1 MTRFVVW
8 AICLGGCLPWG
19 TEAQPSPA
27 ARKEPVAAAEV
38 QESRAASQPAA
49 RLRGTRAAGIALR
62 ALAPEEE
69 AALARTASVPLRVG
83 VHRSLPAGALAAGR
97 WEFLSGG
104 RRVWRATI
112 RSAGARAIRLLFDRA
127 DLGDGQLW
135 VYPPDREEVPAD
147 GPYTGRGPF
156 GDGRFWS
163 ASVEGDAATVEY
175 EPPAEAAAEGDPP
188 FAVAKV
194 AHRVI
199 DAAAAP
205 GRESTLAT
213 RWLPEGRMSVG
224 PLASD
229 LPEDDP
235 AAACNLDVSCY
246 AEWAQTSRM
255 VAALVFETGE
265 GEAACT
271 GTLVATRNNSLKPYL
286 LTAEHCVGTETVARS
301 VEAFWQ
307 FQTAQCRGARPTTR
321 GTARSAPGAN
331 LLAAGGQ
338 EAGDFALLQLRDVP
352 AGVVFSG
359 WDPGEPGLGSLFTG
373 IHHPRGS
380 HKRISFGRRV
390 NDVGATVVGRGAAP
404 AQRYYQCAWYDG
416 VAEPG
421 SSGSPAFTSPGILVG
436 VLSYGPITDDICSS
450 RTPNGYGRF
459 SAAYPAL
466 RGYLEDLPFTEV
478 RPAPESLTFQIRN
491 GSVTGAAAQT
501 VSVSTQS
508 ATAVRYSWRAEAP
521 WIRVRPSAAT
531 TSAASPARLE
541 VSVDPAAF
549 QASGSFQSL
558 ISIQSPAAPPRF
570 VNVRVEAAAD
580 RSRVSVSVSP
590 DPVYAREPDAT
601 GARWFF
607 EVLVREE
614 AGVGTRLDTFIING
628 EDHSRHLEALFG
640 SAVLPPFGALRA
652 SLRAANLFTPSEQ
665 YFELG
670 GYDETTGQRWRRTL
684 AVSFLP

>member
-1 MTRFVVW
+1 LT
-8 AICLGGCLPWG
+8 
-19 TEAQPSPA
+19 
-27 ARKEPVAAAEV
+27 
-38 QESRAASQPAA
+38 
-49 RLRGTRAAGIALR
+49 
-62 ALAPEEE
+62 PEEE
-69 AALARTASVPLRVG
+69 AAVARAASAPLRIG
-83 VHRSLPAGALAAGR
+83 VHRPLPAGSLAAGR
-97 WEFLSGG
+97 WEFLPGG
-104 RRVWRATI
+104 RRAWRAAI
-112 RSAGARAIRLLFDRA
+112 RSSGARAVRLFFDAA
-127 DLGDGQLW
+127 DLGEGQLW
-135 VYPPDREEVPAD
+135 VYAPDREEVPAD

-163 ASVEGDAATVEY
+163 ASVDGDSVIVEY

-188 FAVAKV
+188 FLVTKV
-194 AHRVI
+194 AHRVV
-199 DAAAAP
+199 DAPEAPAGETALAA
-205 GRESTLAT
+205 
-213 RWLPEGRMSVG
+213 RWLGEGKMSVG

-246 AEWAQTSRM
+246 PEWAQASRM

-271 GTLVATRNNSLKPYL
+271 GTLVATRNSSLKPYL
-286 LTAEHCVGTETVARS
+286 LTAEHCVGSETVARS

-321 GTARSAPGAN
+321 GSARSAPGGN

-338 EAGDFALLQLRDVP
+338 EAGDFALLQLRDLP

-436 VLSYGPITDDICSS
+436 VLSYGPITDDICAS

-478 RPAPESLTFQIRN
+478 RPSPENLTFQIRN

-501 VSVSTQS
+501 VSVNTQS
-508 ATAVRYSWRAEAP
+508 ATAVRYSWRADAP

-549 QASGSFQSL
+549 QSSGSFQSL

-590 DPVYAREPDAT
+590 NPVYAREPDAT
-601 GARWFF
+601 GSRWFF
-607 EVLVREE
+607 EVLVQEE
-614 AGVGTRLDTFIING
+614 AGVATRLDTFKING
-628 EDHSRHLEALFG
+628 EDYSGRIEALFG
-640 SAVLPPFGALRA
+640 SAALAPSGSLRA
-652 SLRAANLFTPSEQ
+652 SLRAANLFAPSEQ

-670 GYDETTGQRWRRTL
+670 GYDEATGQRWYRTV

>member
-1 MTRFVVW
+1 M
-8 AICLGGCLPWG
+8 
-19 TEAQPSPA
+19 
-27 ARKEPVAAAEV
+27 AAEV
-38 QESRAASQPAA
+38 QEHRAQSQPAA
-49 RLRGTRAAGIALR
+49 RLRGTRTAGIALR
-62 ALAPEEE
+62 ALTPQEESAVAR
-69 AALARTASVPLRVG
+69 AASAPLRIG
-83 VHRSLPAGALAAGR
+83 VHRSLPAGFLAAGR
-97 WEFLSGG
+97 WEFLPGG
-104 RRVWRATI
+104 RRAWRATI
-112 RSAGARAIRLLFDRA
+112 RSAGARAVRLLFDGA
-127 DLGDGQLW
+127 DLGEGQLW

-163 ASVEGDAATVEY
+163 ASVEGDSITVEY
-175 EPPAEAAAEGDPP
+175 QPAADAVAEGDPP
-188 FAVAKV
+188 FRVARV

-199 DAAAAP
+199 DAPVAP
-205 GRESTLAT
+205 GGEAALAT
-213 RWLPEGRMSVG
+213 RWLDEGRMSIG
-224 PLASD
+224 PLASE

-246 AEWAQTSRM
+246 PEWAETSRM

-271 GTLVATRNNSLKPYL
+271 GTLVATRNSSLKPYL
-286 LTAEHCVGTETVARS
+286 LTAEHCVGSETVARS

-338 EAGDFALLQLRDVP
+338 EAGDFALLQLRDLP

-380 HKRISFGRRV
+380 YKRISFGRRV

-404 AQRYYQCAWYDG
+404 AQRYYQCAWYEG

-436 VLSYGPITDDICSS
+436 VLSYGPVTDDICSS
-450 RTPNGYGRF
+450 RTPVGYGRF

-466 RGYLEDLPFTEV
+466 RDYLEDLPFTEV
-478 RPAPESLTFQIRN
+478 RPAPENLAFQVRN
-491 GSVTGAAAQT
+491 GSLTGPAVQT

-508 ATAVRYSWRAEAP
+508 ATAVRFSWRAEAP

-549 QASGSFQSL
+549 KGSGSFQSL

-570 VNVRVEAAAD
+570 VNVRVEVAAD

-590 DPVYAREPDAT
+590 DPVYAREPDDT
-601 GARWFF
+601 GSRWFF

-614 AGVGTRLDTFIING
+614 AGVATRLDTFQING
-628 EDHSRHLEALFG
+628 EDYSGRIEALFG
-640 SAVLPPFGALRA
+640 SAALPPSGTLRA
-652 SLRAANLFTPSEQ
+652 SLRAANLFAPSEQ

-670 GYDETTGQRWRRTL
+670 GYDETTGQRWRRTV